1 MRIKIFH
8 TGDIHLGM
16 KFSSYPDSVKN
27 LLSEA
32 RYLTLERMINKA
44 NETECNLFVIAGD
57 LFNTTQITKKD
68 IDRTVNI
75 LDKFLGNCVLVM
87 PGNHDYDNGMVDL
100 WKHFNSHHRE
110 NILYL
115 GDMTAVNLED
125 YGLDAMVYP
134 APCHAKHSAE
144 NNLKWIKDEDICDME
159 KYHIGIA
166 HGALEGISPDL
177 EGRYF
182 YMGKEE
188 LEDIPVDLW
197 LLGHTHI
204 SYPTSDLVLDCK
216 IFNAGTPEPDGLNYK
231 YAGSAWIID
240 LDSEKK
246 IKGERIETGYY
257 RFFDSNFNINDD
269 DELEKIRDWA
279 LEGKPAKKIIRI
291 TLNGRVTNN
300 TYKNLKLFYQD
311 LEKELA
317 YLIVDDS
324 KLRVR
329 INSETINREF
339 THGSFPYE
347 FLNRLIE
354 DDELLQIGYDLIRG
368 E

>member
-1 MRIKIFH
+1 MSIKIFH

-16 KFSSYPDSVKN
+16 KFTSYPEGIRSILSDS
-27 LLSEA
+27 
-32 RYLTLERMINKA
+32 RYLTLEGMVKKA
-44 NETECNLFVIAGD
+44 NEMECSLFVVAGD
-57 LFNTTQITKKD
+57 LFNTTQISKRD

-100 WKHFNSHHRE
+100 WKQFNSHHRE

-115 GDMTAVNLED
+115 GEMKPFDLED
-125 YGLDAMVYP
+125 YGLDVIVYP
-134 APCHAKHSAE
+134 APCHAKHSEE
-144 NNLKWIKDEDICDME
+144 NNLGWIKESDISDSG

-177 EGRYF
+177 AGEYF
-182 YMGKEE
+182 YMGKQE
-188 LEDIPVDLW
+188 LEDIPVDIW
-197 LLGHTHI
+197 LLGHTHV
-204 SYPTSDLVLDCK
+204 SYPVEQNVIGWK
-216 IFNAGTPEPDGLNYK
+216 VFNAGTPEPDGLNFRH
-231 YAGSAWIID
+231 AGGAWIITID
-240 LDSEKK
+240 EKRNV
-246 IKGERIETGYY
+246 KGERVETGRY
-257 RFFDSNFNINDD
+257 RFFDEAFLIKDD
-269 DELEKIRDWA
+269 DELEKVKEWA
-279 LEGKPAKKIIRI
+279 LVGDPSKRIIRL
-291 TLNGRVTNN
+291 TLTGRVSHN
-300 TYKNLKLFYQD
+300 THKNLRIFYND
-311 LEKELA
+311 LEEKLA

-329 INSETINREF
+329 IDKETIDKEF

-354 DDELLQIGYDLIRG
+354 DDESLQIAYDLIRG